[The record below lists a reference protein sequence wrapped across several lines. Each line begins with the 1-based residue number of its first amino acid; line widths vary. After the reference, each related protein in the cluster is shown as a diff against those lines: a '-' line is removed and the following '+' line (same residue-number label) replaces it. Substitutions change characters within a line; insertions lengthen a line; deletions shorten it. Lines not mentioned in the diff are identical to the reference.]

1 MESLGVI
8 MRVLVTGSQGYIGTV
23 LTPLLLQSGHTV
35 VGLDTDLFAECTYGD
50 YTTPIP
56 IIKRDTRDV
65 TAMDLQGFDA
75 IIHLAGLSND
85 PLGYYRPEITGD
97 INTAA
102 SVRIAKQAKSVGVKR
117 FLYAS
122 SCSVYGA
129 SGDQFLTEESPFN
142 PVTPYGWSKAE
153 SEHGMRDLADSSFCV
168 TYLRASTA
176 YGMSPRIRFDL
187 VANNLTAWAF
197 TTGSV
202 LLKSDGM
209 PWRPIAHV
217 EDIAR
222 AYLAVLEAPVKD
234 VNNEAFNVGLTS
246 ENYRIRELAKI
257 VEDVVP
263 ESKAAFSDNASPDK
277 RCYRVDCGKIARMLD
292 YHPQW
297 TARRGVE
304 QLYKA
309 FVKYGLELEDFE
321 GTRYKRIM
329 HVNDLMRQGI
339 LSEDFRW
346 TSQHVL
352 QEETV

>member
-1 MESLGVI
+1 

-23 LTPLLLQSGHTV
+23 LTPMLLSRGHSV
-35 VGLDTDLFAECTYGD
+35 VGLDTDIFAECTYG
-50 YTTPIP
+50 PPPKEIP
-56 IIKRDTRDV
+56 VIHKDTRDV
-65 TAMDLQGFDA
+65 TPMELQGHDA
-75 IIHLAGLSND
+75 VIHLAGLSND
-85 PLGYYRPEITGD
+85 PLGFYRPEITGE

-102 SVRIAKQAKSVGVKR
+102 SVRIAEMSKSVGVKR

-153 SEHGMRDLADSSFCV
+153 SEHGMRQLADEHFCI

-176 YGMSPRIRFDL
+176 YGMSPRLRFDL

-197 TTGSV
+197 TTGNV

-222 AYLAVLEAPVKD
+222 AYIAVLEAPVRD
-234 VNNEAFNVGLTS
+234 VNNEAFNVGLTT
-246 ENYRIRELAKI
+246 ENYRIRDLAKL

-263 ESKAAFSDNASPDK
+263 GSKAAFSENASPDK
-277 RCYRVDCGKIARMLD
+277 RCYRVDCGKIARQLD
-292 YHPQW
+292 YKPQW
-297 TARRGVE
+297 TAQRGIE
-304 QLYKA
+304 QLYQS
-309 FVKYGLELEDFE
+309 FVRYGLDVNDFE
-321 GTRYKRIM
+321 GPKYKRIM
-329 HVNDLMRQGI
+329 HVNDLVRQGR
-339 LSEDFRW
+339 LGADFRW
-346 TSQHVL
+346 ESHVL
-352 QEETV
+352 QEEVSR